1 MENKLVSGAYGI
13 EVQVTGNKVFFPEI
27 QQLRNKRIK
36 HIDVFNSALLPKTPS
51 GKNIM
56 SDIANNYI
64 TIRESNTSLELIQ
77 NLSMALLNQN
87 GARLF
92 INKIIDFQNSYF
104 EYRGSESITNKS
116 LYFVFWYDE
125 PAAWSLLNGRGRT
138 AIKNLQL
145 TLNGTRTYFSEN
157 LDLKDRKI
165 QNMYLMYPSYTPNGL
180 EALSG
185 AFVQNKFITLSRNN
199 VEFFYRVPLRVFYQ
213 GSDYYPL
220 RLQNIMFD
228 FQSSYIESLTT
239 TANDLKTVFMNVI
252 IDDNK

>member
-13 EVQVTGNKVFFPEI
+13 EVPVTGTKVFFPEI

-36 HIDVFNSALLPKTPS
+36 HIDVFNSTLLPNAPS
-51 GKNIM
+51 GATVM
-56 SDIANNYI
+56 SDIENNYI

-77 NLSMALLNQN
+77 GLSMALLNQY

-104 EYRGSESITNKS
+104 EYKGTESITNKS

-125 PAAWSLLNGRGRT
+125 PAAWSLVNGRGRT
-138 AIKNLQL
+138 AIKSLQL
-145 TLNGTRTYFSEN
+145 TLNNTRTYFTEN

-180 EALSG
+180 SGLSSTKIN
-185 AFVQNKFITLSRNN
+185 NKFITLSRNN

-228 FQSSYIESLTT
+228 FQSSYIETLTT
-239 TANDLKTVFMNVI
+239 TDNDLKTVFMNVI

>member
-13 EVQVTGNKVFFPEI
+13 EVPVTGTKVFFPEI
-27 QQLRNKRIK
+27 QQLKNKRIK
-36 HIDVFNSALLPKTPS
+36 HIDVFSAGILPKAPS
-51 GKNIM
+51 GKTIM

-87 GARLF
+87 GARMF

-104 EYRGSESITNKS
+104 DYKGSESTTNKS

-125 PAAWSLLNGRGRT
+125 PAAWSLVNGRGRT
-138 AIKNLQL
+138 AIKSLQL
-145 TLNGTRTYFSEN
+145 TLNNTRTYFTEN

-165 QNMYLMYPSYTPNGL
+165 QNMYLMYPSYTPTGL
-180 EALSG
+180 EGLS
-185 AFVQNKFITLSRNN
+185 AVNNKFITLSRNN

-213 GSDYYPL
+213 GSDYYPI

-239 TANDLKTVFMNVI
+239 TAADLKTVFMNVI